1 MWIRERCKWQLL
13 VEEAGWSEREGKGW
27 NTALDACNQKV
38 RGERALKRKVVGK
51 KKQEI
56 NSCTMKVEKKRG
68 LKRERES

>member
-1 MWIRERCKWQLL
+1 MR
-13 VEEAGWSEREGKGW
+13 GKGW

-56 NSCTMKVEKKRG
+56 NSCTMKVEKK
-68 LKRERES
+68 KRFGKGEGVIVR